1 MNIKNWIFPQ
11 ATNDQEKMVFK
22 ILDEVLRSIKSV
34 LNGGIRFEDNF
45 DNRLLTFT
53 SNATPDTE
61 TVVAHTLG
69 KIPVGIIVY
78 SQNKAGSLYNS
89 NNDHTTT
96 AIKIKCSVA
105 SVTFKVIIF

>member
-53 SNATPDTE
+53 SNAIPDTE

-69 KIPVGIIVY
+69 KTPVGIIVY

-89 NNDHTTT
+89 NNAHTTT
-96 AIKIKCSVA
+96 SIKIKCNTA
-105 SVTFKVIIF
+105 SINFKVIIF